1 MENQQTILTHLAERF
16 PQLEVCLPALEELI
30 SETVKCYR
38 QNGTF
43 FVAGNGGCRQF
54 LLQVQN
60 RNSGTTFHTFPESLA
75 PTGSSLYLRSV
86 YSFPSKSFD
95 IRMKVY
101 SISPPLSSPVQG
113 MA

>member
-43 FVAGNGGCRQF
+43 FVAGNGGSGSDAEHICGE
-54 LLQVQN
+54 LLKGFRARRARRAQQ
-60 RNSGTTFHTFPESLA
+60 
-75 PTGSSLYLRSV
+75 
-86 YSFPSKSFD
+86 
-95 IRMKVY
+95 
-101 SISPPLSSPVQG
+101 
-113 MA
+113 